1 MGIST
6 EDDSI
11 AVSQGGVCL
20 SFERVSMSIM
30 VYSFIINLIEYLV
43 GQYACFLWQWL
54 GNVSHVPT
62 VVWKSSL
69 H

>member
-20 SFERVSMSIM
+20 GFERVSMSIM

-43 GQYACFLWQWL
+43 G
-54 GNVSHVPT
+54 
-62 VVWKSSL
+62 
-69 H
+69 